1 MGNMTKADGVKALE
15 EAKGKLAKATS
26 KDDTLAILLE
36 AGKAVGYSPAMRCL
50 VAGKAPE
57 DSIKWG

>member
-1 MGNMTKADGVKALE
+1 MGNMTRDEGIKALKD
-15 EAKGKLAKATS
+15 AQGKLAKAST
-26 KDDTLAILLE
+26 KDETIAVLAE
-36 AGKAVGYSPAMRCL
+36 AGKAVGYAPAMRCL

>member
-1 MGNMTKADGVKALE
+1 MAMTKAEGVKALE
-15 EAKGKLAKATS
+15 DAKGKLAKAS
-26 KDDTLAILLE
+26 SRDETLAILLE

-57 DSIKWG
+57 ESIKWG